1 MFEEFKN
8 KKWYRQGGLVVPFFE
23 NAAMSTMTEIVGKD
37 GYVGIYRAEKNHG
50 YFNKEKLKEGAYFN
64 IKEQLKNIRYVDELY
79 LKWKKHALQA
89 LKLVESNASLK
100 ELIPVL
106 EDFWRTAWVIEFYDA
121 F

>member
-64 IKEQLKNIRYVDELY
+64 IKEQLKNG
-79 LKWKKHALQA
+79 KK
-89 LKLVESNASLK
+89 KLGVWGLGYIGFSSIAHFSK
-100 ELIPVL
+100 AGV
-106 EDFWRTAWVIEFYDA
+106 T
-121 F
+121 